1 MKKLNQTLAVFTV
14 TALLTGASTAWALQ
28 DPFPEP
34 APQQAPAPQED
45 DQQTRAAT
53 GELVSVDTDAMTIT
67 LKSADN
73 QDWTFRY
80 TAQTEI
86 VGAQDGVS
94 GLATKAGSNVT
105 VYFTGEDDARTATK
119 IEVAE

>member
-1 MKKLNQTLAVFTV
+1 MKKLNPTLAAFTM
-14 TALLTGASTAWALQ
+14 TALLTGGSTAWALQ
-28 DPFPEP
+28 DPAPEP

-45 DQQTRAAT
+45 DQQTQTAT

-67 LKSADN
+67 LKGADD

-94 GLATKAGSNVT
+94 GLATKAGSNVI
-105 VYFTGEDDARTATK
+105 VYFEGEGDARTAKK
-119 IEVAE
+119 IKFTE